1 MPPCAVSYSFHHKDL
16 AQKGG
21 VLSMG
26 RAIFVTSF
34 KGGVGKTT
42 VSANLASALTYLGK
56 SVLTVDAD
64 FSNRCLDIV
73 LGLENNSV
81 FDCYDILK
89 DGTAPSDAIIRSE
102 KNPLLSLL
110 PAPANFSGEKLEQER
125 FISLFNELKS
135 RYDYI
140 LVDSSAEISE
150 TYLSFA
156 AVCDD
161 AIVVSFHQ
169 STAIR
174 AAEKTA
180 TKLAELGFSNIRL
193 VVNIFHKE
201 DSEAG
206 RLPSVYDII
215 TRAHIRLIGVV
226 PYDSNVSIDQEAG
239 RVALEN
245 GAKNPK
251 KLKKL
256 KEYERA
262 FLNIARRV
270 CGEQVPLLK
279 GVYKKKGLKR
289 LFSTT

>member
-1 MPPCAVSYSFHHKDL
+1 
-16 AQKGG
+16 
-21 VLSMG
+21 MG

-135 RYDYI
+135 RYDYV
-140 LVDSSAEISE
+140 LVDSSAEISD

-180 TKLAELGFSNIRL
+180 TKLSELGFSNVRL

-206 RLPSVYDII
+206 RLPCVYDII

-245 GAKNPK
+245 VAKNPK

-262 FLNIARRV
+262 FLNIARRI

-279 GVYKKKGLKR
+279 GVYKTKGLKR